1 MPGAHFAESPEEELQ
16 PHGPVEYPS
25 DGMVMINYLGQEV
38 EGSTDGEDT
47 DTMTQKTQEMCRRL
61 ARRNR
66 QRQERAEQEQ
76 QLEAERQQQEEKD
89 RAAAQLTR
97 DAERAHLANAEQL
110 FARRMEVHEQGTKE
124 KEARAEKAM
133 AIYNALAKQWEDHK
147 AAAEAKN
154 KELQAE
160 AKHLE
165 ALREM
170 SAKDEEQAL
179 AESIRETNEK
189 VEANN
194 AP

>member
-1 MPGAHFAESPEEELQ
+1 MPGAHFAESPEEE
-16 PHGPVEYPS
+16 HGPVEYPS
-25 DGMVMINYLGQEV
+25 DGMVMINYVGQEV

-47 DTMTQKTQEMCRRL
+47 DALTQKTQEMCRRL

-124 KEARAEKAM
+124 K
-133 AIYNALAKQWEDHK
+133 
-147 AAAEAKN
+147 
-154 KELQAE
+154 
-160 AKHLE
+160 
-165 ALREM
+165 
-170 SAKDEEQAL
+170 
-179 AESIRETNEK
+179 
-189 VEANN
+189 
-194 AP
+194 